1 MPPVIAWAL
10 GAIGAIALAK
20 VFAAAARKAN
30 AELEEIRAQNPAE
43 RPIEKLERDPVTG
56 EYRPGKSEAHA
67 PETR

>member
-20 VFAAAARKAN
+20 LLAAAGRKVN
-30 AELEEIRAQNPAE
+30 AELDDIRGEERLQE

-56 EYRPGKSEAHA
+56 EYRPEKS
-67 PETR
+67 

>member
-20 VFAAAARKAN
+20 LLAAAGRKAN
-30 AELEEIRAQNPAE
+30 AELDDIRGDQGEIKAE

-56 EYRPGKSEAHA
+56 EYRPEKS
-67 PETR
+67 